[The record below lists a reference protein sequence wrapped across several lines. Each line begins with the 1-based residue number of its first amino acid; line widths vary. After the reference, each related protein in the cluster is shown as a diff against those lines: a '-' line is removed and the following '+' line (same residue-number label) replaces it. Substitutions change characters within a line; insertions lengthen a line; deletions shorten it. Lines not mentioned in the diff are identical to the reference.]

1 MAFSL
6 VAPPRVTVAPDAPEV
21 VRRAAAVLAPDAAI
35 GTANGPTG
43 GALHLALSEGPS
55 LRARLA
61 ADGTGEIS
69 APTGALLYAFVHL
82 LANGELTAEQQAA
95 LPTGLDLTPVF
106 PFHRPLF
113 DCALTQYQRTA
124 RGQTMD
130 GAAEA
135 YARSGFSH
143 FEVNSLAQSLAFE
156 PGVPTEYYDEFY
168 TYAPGLSQFVDSKI
182 TRGVY
187 PHEYLAANLNRMK
200 KLAAAGRHYGLK
212 PGMCSFEPRTLPE
225 FFFTRYPTLRG
236 ARVDHPFRSHIPR
249 YVLAQDHPV
258 SQEHYRQQV
267 QNLMAAVPDMAYLSV
282 WTNDS
287 GAGFEHTA
295 SLYVGRNGGPYLIRE
310 WRSHDKIAEAAANSA
325 AGWLRL
331 VQSTA
336 AETNPDFEVVLRME
350 PFKVEHEHLLAR
362 MGNGVTFE
370 APSLLVR
377 GYELPYSHP
386 NYPEQTS
393 IAGTIFHDGLDAEEA
408 PKLAYYREKG
418 VNPKLTYS
426 PATGFNVEPLIG
438 IPFPRQLYRKLAAMR
453 DLGLNAVSAFGG
465 LMHPEAAPYWPHPD
479 VLRAA
484 NLNPELSVDEVLHGA
499 AVRFVGEAH
508 ADDLVR
514 LWDLTED
521 GVTWM
526 PFVPLYSFFGFVW
539 MRTWVRPLVP
549 DIEAIPR
556 EDRLYYERF
565 MVSTFNNPS
574 INDLGRD
581 VLFDL
586 INQEQGATMTKGFD
600 EEALPRIQKALDEAK
615 RLMDSTDG
623 QAHAVFADLYT
634 RIRAIKAWATVQRN
648 TCAWVAAVHGTLA
661 LEEGQDA
668 ERAAFRA
675 DLDRTI
681 DLDLENTR
689 DLLDL
694 WETAEGVE
702 WMLVS
707 DVSETSF
714 IYGENFGDLLRRKL
728 ELTEQYRDRAPRI
741 DRDIIWRLAP
751 EG

>member
-1 MAFSL
+1 MALSFA
-6 VAPPRVTVAPDAPEV
+6 APPRVTVASDAPEA
-21 VRRAAAVLAPDAAI
+21 VRRAAAVLAPDAAV
-35 GTANGPTG
+35 GTADGPTG
-43 GALHLALSEGPS
+43 GTLHLFLADGPLS
-55 LRARLA
+55 ARIA
-61 ADGTGEIS
+61 ADGTGEVS
-69 APTGALLYAFVHL
+69 APTAAMLYAFAHL
-82 LANGELTAEQQAA
+82 LANGELTADQAAA
-95 LPTGLDLTPVF
+95 LPGGLSLEPVF

-124 RGQTMD
+124 RGQTMS
-130 GAAEA
+130 GAAEV

-156 PGVPTEYYDEFY
+156 PGVQTEYYDEFY
-168 TYAPGLSQFVDSKI
+168 TYAPGLSQFVDSTL
-182 TRGVY
+182 TRGIY

-200 KLAAAGRHYGLK
+200 KLAAAGRAFGLK

-225 FFFTRYPTLRG
+225 QFFTRYPTLRG

-258 SQEHYRQQV
+258 AQDHYRQQV
-267 QNLMAAVPDMAYLSV
+267 RNLMTAVPDLSYLSV

-295 SLYVGRNGGPYLIRE
+295 SLYVGRNGGPFLIRE
-310 WRSHDKIAEAAANSA
+310 WRSHEKIAEAAANSA
-325 AGWLRL
+325 SRWLRL
-331 VQSTA
+331 VHDA
-336 AETNPDFEVVLRME
+336 ASETNPSFEVVLRME
-350 PFKVEHEHLLAR
+350 PFKVEHDYFLEA
-362 MGNGVTFE
+362 MGDGVTFE

-377 GYELPYSHP
+377 GYELPYTHP
-386 NYPEQTS
+386 NYPAQSS
-393 IAGTIFHDGLDAEEA
+393 IAGTIFHDNLDAEEA
-408 PKLAYYREKG
+408 PKLAHYRNKG
-418 VNPKLTYS
+418 VNPKMTYS
-426 PATGFNVEPLIG
+426 VSGGSNIEPLIG
-438 IPFPRQLYRKLAAMR
+438 VPFPRQLRRKLDAMR
-453 DLGLNAVSAFGG
+453 NLGINAISAFGG

-484 NLNPELSVDEVLHGA
+484 NLNPDLPVDDVLHA
-499 AVRFVGEAH
+499 AAARFVGEAH

-526 PFVPLYSFFGFVW
+526 PYVPLYSFFGFVW

-565 MVSTFNNPS
+565 LVSTFNNPS

-586 INQEQGATMTKGFD
+586 INQEQGASMTKGFD
-600 EEALPRIQKALDEAK
+600 EEALPRIQKALDEAN
-615 RLMDSTDG
+615 RLVDTTDG
-623 QAHAVFADLYT
+623 QAKAVFVDLRD
-634 RIRAIKAWATVQRN
+634 RIRALKAWATVQRN

-661 LEEGQDA
+661 LEDGQEA

-675 DLDRTI
+675 DLDRMI

-689 DLLDL
+689 ELLDL
-694 WETAEGVE
+694 WETSKTE

-741 DRDIIWRLAP
+741 DRDILWRLEP
-751 EG
+751 KG

>member
-1 MAFSL
+1 MASSPA
-6 VAPPRVTVAPDAPEV
+6 APLRVTVAPDAPDAL
-21 VRRAAAVLAPDAAI
+21 RRAAAVLAPEAAV

-43 GALHLALSEGPS
+43 GALHLFVADGP
-55 LRARLA
+55 LRARI
-61 ADGTGEIS
+61 ADDGSGEVS
-69 APTGALLYAFVHL
+69 APTAAMLYAFAHL
-82 LANGELTAEQQAA
+82 LANGELTADQAAA
-95 LPTGLDLTPVF
+95 LPTGIEFAPAF

-143 FEVNSLAQSLAFE
+143 FEVNSLAQSLAYE

-168 TYAPGLSQFVDSKI
+168 TYAPGLSQFVDSKL

-200 KLAAAGRHYGLK
+200 KLAAAGRTFGLK

-236 ARVDHPFRSHIPR
+236 ARVDHPFRSHVPR

-258 SQEHYRQQV
+258 AQDHYRQQV
-267 QNLMAAVPDMAYLSV
+267 RNLMTAIPDLAYLSV

-295 SLYVGRNGGPYLIRE
+295 SLYVGRNGGPFLIRE
-310 WRSHDKIAEAAANSA
+310 WRSHDKIAEAAAESA
-325 AGWLRL
+325 SRWLRL
-331 VQSTA
+331 VHDAA
-336 AETNPDFEVVLRME
+336 AETNPNFEVVLRME
-350 PFKVEHEHLLAR
+350 PFKVEHDYFLEA
-362 MGNGVTFE
+362 MGDGVTFE

-377 GYELPYSHP
+377 GYELPYTHP
-386 NYPEQTS
+386 NYPAQAS
-393 IAGTIFHDGLDAEEA
+393 IAGTIFHDNLDAEEA
-408 PKLAYYREKG
+408 PKLAHYRSKG
-418 VNPKLTYS
+418 VNPKMTYS
-426 PATGFNVEPLIG
+426 VGGGSNIEPLVG
-438 IPFPRQLYRKLAAMR
+438 VPFPRQLRRKLDAMR
-453 DLGLNAVSAFGG
+453 ALGIDAISAFGG

-479 VLRAA
+479 VLRAS
-484 NLNPELSVDEVLHGA
+484 NLNPDLPLDDVLRGA

-526 PFVPLYSFFGFVW
+526 PYVPLYSFFGFVW

-586 INQEQGATMTKGFD
+586 ITQEQGAAMTVGFD
-600 EEALPRIQKALDEAK
+600 DEALPRIQKALDEAN
-615 RLMDSTDG
+615 RLVETTDG
-623 QAHAVFADLYT
+623 QAQAVFVDLRD
-634 RIRAIKAWATVQRN
+634 RIRALKAWATVQRN

-661 LEEGQDA
+661 LEDGQDA
-668 ERAAFRA
+668 ERDAFRA
-675 DLDRTI
+675 DLDRMI
-681 DLDLENTR
+681 DLDLQNTR

-694 WETAEGVE
+694 WETSTTE

-707 DVSETSF
+707 DVAETSF

-741 DRDIIWRLAP
+741 DRDILWRLAP